1 MRCIFLGS
9 PPFAMPVFEALLD
22 CGHVVLALVT
32 RPDRPRGRGRE
43 IVASEL
49 VELARSRDI
58 PVLQP
63 ETTRSPEFVESLRAL
78 EPDVLMVASYGEIL
92 RQDVLDLAPFG
103 ALNVHGSL
111 LPRWRGAA
119 PIQRAVA
126 AGDRETGVSVQRM
139 VLALDE
145 GDLLLER
152 RTPIGPEDTAGTLF
166 DRLASL
172 GGEAAVEALDRL
184 ESGEATFTPQDT
196 ELVTHAPKLVKAD
209 GDVDWSRSAV
219 ELERH
224 VRAMHPWPG
233 ARSTTPDG
241 KALVIVRARVAEA
254 DEESRAAGA
263 PGELLEAAPRC
274 LVAAGEGSLELL
286 EVKPSGKR
294 AMAADAWLRG
304 ARLKP
309 GTRLGTSGAQG

>member
-22 CGHVVLALVT
+22 SGHVVLALVT

-43 IVASEL
+43 VVASEL
-49 VELARSRDI
+49 VELARERDV

-63 ETTRSPEFVESLRAL
+63 ETTRSPEFVAALRAF
-78 EPDVLMVASYGEIL
+78 EPEVLMVASYGEIL
-92 RQDVLDLAPFG
+92 REEVLELAPHG

-126 AGDRETGVSVQRM
+126 AGDAETGVSIQRM

-145 GDLLLER
+145 GDVLLER
-152 RTPIGPEDTAGTLF
+152 RTPIGPEDTSGSLF
-166 DRLASL
+166 ERLALL

-184 ESGEATFTPQDT
+184 ERGQASYTPQDPT
-196 ELVTHAPKLVKAD
+196 QVTYAPKLKKTD
-209 GDVDWSRSAV
+209 GDVDWSLPAV

-233 ARSTTPDG
+233 ARAATPEG
-241 KALVIVRARVAEA
+241 KALVIERARVAELGVA
-254 DEESRAAGA
+254 DQP
-263 PGELLEAAPRC
+263 PGELLEVTPRC
-274 LVAAGEGSLELL
+274 VVATGQGSLELI
-286 EVKPSGKR
+286 EVKPAGKR
-294 AMAADAWLRG
+294 AMDAGAWLRG
-304 ARLKP
+304 ARLES
-309 GTRLGTSGAQG
+309 GARLGDGGELR

>member
-22 CGHVVLALVT
+22 SGHVVLALVT

-43 IVASEL
+43 VVASEL
-49 VELARSRDI
+49 VELARERDV

-63 ETTRSPEFVESLRAL
+63 ETTRSPEFVAALRAF
-78 EPDVLMVASYGEIL
+78 EPEVLMVASYGEIL
-92 RQDVLDLAPFG
+92 REEVLELAPHG

-126 AGDRETGVSVQRM
+126 AGDAETGVSIQRM

-145 GDLLLER
+145 GDVLLER
-152 RTPIGPEDTAGTLF
+152 RTPIGPEDTSGSLF
-166 DRLASL
+166 ERLALL

-184 ESGEATFTPQDT
+184 ERGQASYTPQDPT
-196 ELVTHAPKLVKAD
+196 QVTYAPKLKKTD
-209 GDVDWSRSAV
+209 GDVDWSLPAV

-233 ARSTTPDG
+233 ARAATPEG
-241 KALVIVRARVAEA
+241 KALVIERARVAKLGVA
-254 DEESRAAGA
+254 DQP
-263 PGELLEAAPRC
+263 PGELLEVTPRC
-274 LVAAGEGSLELL
+274 VVATGQGSLELI
-286 EVKPSGKR
+286 EVKPAGKG
-294 AMAADAWLRG
+294 AMHAGAWLRG
-304 ARLKP
+304 ARLES
-309 GTRLGTSGAQG
+309 GARLGDGGELR